1 MQSYR
6 IFFFFFVNVDIVML
20 GSLMITVDKPLSA
33 KNIRIV
39 FKCEAMDSSKREKT
53 SVFSVDTVI
62 WGNPKESAANAKLS
76 QGSHMYLFAIRLP
89 QVNYPP
95 SMHDSHF
102 GHRIGYTLQG
112 VIDLESEPHFTA
124 TVPILYLPLVTTNLP
139 TSKMT
144 QVFEKES
151 KKIQV
156 TAELIKPAYC
166 PGLYRLDPTAYMIKY
181 DEISHTLSV
190 IGDLCT
196 VKMITNNNSDSKIS
210 SVQVQLQ
217 AVATTLN
224 PNHSAATVENEYI
237 HKQYNLLSESFYV
250 SIAKQARDHQDIFKF
265 HIPSHLVP
273 TFTNKMGKY
282 IDIAYRV
289 EITLPNQSS
298 GGASSIFGSQQQ
310 LVANTITLPITIATV
325 PPSYPIQI
333 DIHES
338 CNNDELPTF
347 IPNIE
352 SPLPSPVHYPADRAY
367 SVSPSNSFQMSTDMD
382 ISEEDADFVLNRNES
397 QIDASGHLMVPDATD
412 ARRKSPSSASSELS
426 ENASTLANSRFEIV
440 S

>member
-1 MQSYR
+1 
-6 IFFFFFVNVDIVML
+6 ML
-20 GSLMITVDKPLSA
+20 FGRNNTDLAAIHNFYVSTSSGSPDKPIAYGPGSIINGSLMITNDKPLSA

-39 FKCEAMDSSKREKT
+39 FKCEAMDSSKREKS

-62 WGNPKESAANAKLS
+62 WGNPKESAATRAELP

-144 QVFEKES
+144 QVFEKEN

-166 PGLYRLDPTAYMIKY
+166 P
-181 DEISHTLSV
+181 
-190 IGDLCT
+190 GDLCT

-224 PNHSAATVENEYI
+224 PNHSAATLENEHI
-237 HKQYNLLSESFYV
+237 HKQYTILSESFYV

-265 HIPSHLVP
+265 QIPSNLVP

-289 EITLPNQSS
+289 EIALPSQSS
-298 GGASSIFGSQQQ
+298 AGGIFNSQQQ
-310 LVANTITLPITIATV
+310 LVTNTIVLPITIATV

-333 DIHES
+333 EIHES
-338 CNNDELPTF
+338 TSNDELPTF

-367 SVSPSNSFQMSTDMD
+367 SVSPSNSFQMSSDMD

-397 QIDASGHLMVPDATD
+397 QIDASGHLMVPDAAD
-412 ARRKSPSSASSELS
+412 GRRKSSSASSELS
-426 ENASTLANSRFEIV
+426 ENASTLANSSRLEIV

>member
-1 MQSYR
+1 M
-6 IFFFFFVNVDIVML
+6 ML
-20 GSLMITVDKPLSA
+20 FGRNNTDLAAIHNFYVSTSSGSPDKPIAYGPGSIINGSLMITNDKPLPA
-33 KNIRIV
+33 KNIRVV
-39 FKCEAMDSSKREKT
+39 FRCEAMDSSKREKS
-53 SVFSVDTVI
+53 SVFSVDAII
-62 WGNPKESAANAKLS
+62 WGNPKESATHAELP

-124 TVPILYLPLVTTNLP
+124 TVPILYLPFVTTNLP

-166 PGLYRLDPTAYMIKY
+166 PGDI
-181 DEISHTLSV
+181 
-190 IGDLCT
+190 CT

-224 PNHSAATVENEYI
+224 PNHPAATLENEHI
-237 HKQYNLLSESFYV
+237 HKQYNILSESFYV

-265 HIPSHLVP
+265 QIPSNLVP

-289 EITLPNQSS
+289 EITLPTQST
-298 GGASSIFGSQQQ
+298 GGGIFNSQQQ
-310 LVANTITLPITIATV
+310 LVTNTIALPITIATV

-333 DIHES
+333 EIHES
-338 CNNDELPTF
+338 TNNDELPTF

-367 SVSPSNSFQMSTDMD
+367 SVSPSNSFQMTTDMD

-397 QIDASGHLMVPDATD
+397 QIDASGHLMVPDAVD
-412 ARRKSPSSASSELS
+412 ARRKSSSASSDLS
-426 ENASTLANSRFEIV
+426 ENASTLANSRLEIV

>member
-1 MQSYR
+1 
-6 IFFFFFVNVDIVML
+6 ML
-20 GSLMITVDKPLSA
+20 FGRNNTDLAAIHNFYVSTSSGSPDKPIAYGPGSIINGSLMITNDKPLSA

-39 FKCEAMDSSKREKT
+39 FKCEAMDSSKREKS

-62 WGNPKESAANAKLS
+62 WGNPKESAATRAELP

-144 QVFEKES
+144 QVFEKEN

-166 PGLYRLDPTAYMIKY
+166 PG
-181 DEISHTLSV
+181 
-190 IGDLCT
+190 DLCT
-196 VKMITNNNSDSKIS
+196 
-210 SVQVQLQ
+210 VQLQ

-224 PNHSAATVENEYI
+224 PNHSAATLENEHI
-237 HKQYNLLSESFYV
+237 HKQYTILSESFYV

-265 HIPSHLVP
+265 QIPSNLVP

-289 EITLPNQSS
+289 EIALPSQSS
-298 GGASSIFGSQQQ
+298 AGGIFNSQQQ
-310 LVANTITLPITIATV
+310 LVTNTIVLPITIATV

-333 DIHES
+333 EIHES
-338 CNNDELPTF
+338 TSNDELPTF

-367 SVSPSNSFQMSTDMD
+367 SVSPSNSFQMSSDMD

-397 QIDASGHLMVPDATD
+397 QIDASGHLMVPDAAD
-412 ARRKSPSSASSELS
+412 GRRKSSSASSELS
-426 ENASTLANSRFEIV
+426 ENASTLANSSRLEIV